1 MRILERLSR
10 RMAVSPAGAR
20 PTVRIPGAS
29 PRIAAND
36 RFALFDVEDLLQ
48 PEYRFGLA
56 AA

>member
-1 MRILERLSR
+1 MRILQRLSR
-10 RMAVSPAGAR
+10 RMVVSPAGAR